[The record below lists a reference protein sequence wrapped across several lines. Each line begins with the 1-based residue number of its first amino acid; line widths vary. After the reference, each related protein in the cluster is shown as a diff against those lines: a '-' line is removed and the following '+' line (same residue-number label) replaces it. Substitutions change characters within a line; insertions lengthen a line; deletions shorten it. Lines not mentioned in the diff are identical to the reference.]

1 MDLVLEQFIPS
12 DRTKKASDTLRRI
25 AGIFAIIGILTI
37 LISPLMGI
45 IVEVLAFLIFIASYL
60 MYIDYEYELY
70 NENITITNIYNESKR
85 RIIQVINK
93 NNVKRVYITE
103 GKGEKKQGVI
113 PLYNTNI
120 EKLTRYTFELNNNK
134 TIELALNKEMEKAIK
149 QIYNQH
155 ITF

>member
-12 DRTKKASDTLRRI
+12 DRTKKTSDTLRRI

-45 IVEVLAFLIFIASYL
+45 LVEVLAFLIFIASYL

-85 RIIQVINK
+85 RTIQVINK

-120 EKLTRYTFELNNNK
+120 ENLTRYTFELNNK
-134 TIELALNKEMEKAIK
+134 KIVELALNKEMEKAIK
-149 QIYNQH
+149 CIYSQH